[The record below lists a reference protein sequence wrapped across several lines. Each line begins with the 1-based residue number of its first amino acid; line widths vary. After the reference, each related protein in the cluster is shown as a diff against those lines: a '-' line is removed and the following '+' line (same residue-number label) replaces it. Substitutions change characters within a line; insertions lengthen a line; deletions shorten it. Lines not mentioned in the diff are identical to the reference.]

1 MSEPATR
8 SQADP
13 MFRNSFRLTVIYGA
27 VGAVLATEIGHAQGQ
42 HMVAAAE
49 ALWERMTW
57 SASQSSPLSARRH
70 ADEHRGQSQS
80 EETGGARVRTGFDR
94 HRHRTRVGK

>member
-13 MFRNSFRLTVIYGA
+13 MFRNSSRLTAIYGA
-27 VGAVLATEIGHAQGQ
+27 VGAVLATGIGHAQGQ
-42 HMVAAAE
+42 HMVAAQPMTMAAAE

-57 SASQSSPLSARRH
+57 SASQSSPLGFGHEFGHNLFSRPCQ
-70 ADEHRGQSQS
+70 GI
-80 EETGGARVRTGFDR
+80 GGCVQGA
-94 HRHRTRVGK
+94 